1 MALVYHCR
9 LSAGRRIRMNPV
21 RQLLVVAE
29 HFIEFQA
36 VQILDGKSCSEQI
49 RREIGAQVEQ
59 LRAAGRRAPHLA
71 AVLVGDD
78 GASETYV
85 ANKVRDCD
93 EIGFD
98 STVVRMNVAT
108 SEDELLRKV
117 AALNANDAIDG
128 FIVQLPLPDHI
139 DEHKITLA
147 IAADKDVDGF
157 GPESVGLMCLG
168 LPAFVS
174 ATPNGVM
181 ELLSRHRIETEGKHC
196 VVLGRSNIVGTPMSI
211 LLSRNAK
218 PGNCTVTIAHSR
230 TRDLKKLC
238 AGADIL
244 IAAIGKPRLVTAD
257 MVKPGAV
264 VIDVGTTRVADA
276 SRPSGF
282 RLSGDVDFEQVS
294 PKCSWITPVPGGVGP
309 MTRASLL
316 QNTLKAYHN
325 RKRESDV

>member
-1 MALVYHCR
+1 M
-9 LSAGRRIRMNPV
+9 
-21 RQLLVVAE
+21 
-29 HFIEFQA
+29 
-36 VQILDGKSCSEQI
+36 QILDGKTCSEQI
-49 RREIGAQVEQ
+49 RREISEQVDK

-93 EIGFD
+93 EIGFE
-98 STVVRMNVAT
+98 STVVRMAADT
-108 SEDELLRKV
+108 GEEELLDRV
-117 AALNANDAIDG
+117 AELNADGNIDG
-128 FIVQLPLPDHI
+128 FIVQLPLPAHI
-139 DEHKITLA
+139 DEHRITLA
-147 IAADKDVDGF
+147 IDAAKDVDGF
-157 GPESVGLMCLG
+157 GPQSVGLMCLG

-181 ELLSRHRIETEGKHC
+181 ELLTRHGIETEGKNC

-211 LLSRNAK
+211 LLSRNAT

-230 TRDLKKLC
+230 TRGLQELC
-238 AGADIL
+238 ARADIL
-244 IAAIGKPRLVTAD
+244 IAAIGRPGFVSAD
-257 MVKPGAV
+257 MVKSGAV
-264 VIDVGTTRVADA
+264 VIDVGTTRVPDA
-276 SRPSGF
+276 SRKSGF
-282 RLSGDVDFEQVS
+282 RLAGDVDFDRVA

-325 RKRESDV
+325 RMRESDV

>member
-1 MALVYHCR
+1 M
-9 LSAGRRIRMNPV
+9 
-21 RQLLVVAE
+21 
-29 HFIEFQA
+29 
-36 VQILDGKSCSEQI
+36 QILDGKSCSEQI
-49 RREIGAQVEQ
+49 RREIGEQVSG

-93 EIGFD
+93 EIGFE
-98 STVVRMNVAT
+98 STVVRMRAGT
-108 SEDELLRKV
+108 SEEELLGRV
-117 AALNANDAIDG
+117 AELNADANIDG
-128 FIVQLPLPDHI
+128 FIVQLPLPSHI

-147 IAADKDVDGF
+147 IDAEKDVDGF
-157 GPESVGLMCLG
+157 GPQSVGLMCLG

-181 ELLSRHRIETEGKHC
+181 ELLSRNGIETEGKNC

-211 LLSRNAK
+211 LLSRNAT

-230 TRDLKKLC
+230 TRGLQELC
-238 AGADIL
+238 ARADIL
-244 IAAIGKPRLVTAD
+244 IAAIGRPGFVSAD
-257 MVKPGAV
+257 MVKSGAV
-264 VIDVGTTRVADA
+264 VIDVGTTRVPDA
-276 SRPSGF
+276 SRKSGF
-282 RLSGDVDFEQVS
+282 RLAGDVDFDRVA

-325 RKRESDV
+325 RMRESDV